1 MNGLDRHSITV
12 PGFRG
17 GQVYRNEGGDGEP
30 GWYYHIG
37 SDATQGPFP
46 SRQEAV
52 DDARA
57 KYGDTDD

>member
-1 MNGLDRHSITV
+1 MNGLDRSNIAV

-17 GQVYRNEGGDGEP
+17 GQVYRNEGSDGEP

-37 SDATQGPFP
+37 SDPTQGPFP
-46 SRQEAV
+46 SRQAAV

-57 KYGDTDD
+57 KYADDD